1 MVQPKDLSFDKGDR
15 GWQAGRLAPAWL
27 LLLLLEP
34 RGAVLGSR
42 DKPLY
47 CGWHFRVKF
56 QCGLGTSRLYL
67 L

>member
-1 MVQPKDLSFDKGDR
+1 MVQPRALSFDKGDR
-15 GWQAGRLAPAWL
+15 GWQAVW
-27 LLLLLEP
+27 P
-34 RGAVLGSR
+34 RDGSAVAAGAQRGHTGSR